1 MAFAPIPYLR
11 VSPAIIAAFL
21 ASILLLLAPAIWNG
35 FPLLFFDSGDYFLR
49 TILGQLNNGRSVV
62 YGAWLTAFRYP
73 NFWPAA
79 IVQCAIT
86 VWIVYLILRTH
97 GLQNRPAALPLALVG
112 VVAALSTF
120 TAVAWIA
127 GMMMPDLFAALAVL
141 SLYLLLRKRDGL
153 TRVERYGLVAV
164 IVFSCAAHNGTL
176 VVVLALLL
184 AALAL
189 HLWRGV
195 LIQRAGLKQGAVAI
209 LLAILL
215 VPSAGY
221 LIAGQFAWTPGGA
234 GFVFSRL
241 VQDGIAH
248 RYLEDNCPDTKL
260 KLCEVRH
267 AIPHTADD
275 FLWHQGDRGPF
286 AHIGGFEG
294 GADEM
299 RRITLDSI
307 VQYPGMHLWTAM
319 RSSLQQLTRV
329 RTGDGVVYNI
339 GFTYGVLD
347 SDAPEMKRAMDAS
360 LQRQGKLKVIFDRLN
375 YIHEPATLA
384 AIGLLPLLLLLA
396 WRRGNMRD
404 TDWLAGTIIL
414 ALLANAFVMGV
425 LSNPNHRYGARLAW
439 TGPLVWSVLLVQLL
453 VMSRGWRDAVIRT
466 LASIGFP
473 PKLARRAILAKEKR
487 G

>member
-1 MAFAPIPYLR
+1 MAFVPIPYLR
-11 VSPAIIAAFL
+11 VSPAVIAAFL

-86 VWIVYLILRTH
+86 VWIVYLVLRTH
-97 GLQNRPAALPLALVG
+97 GLQNRPTALPLALVG
-112 VVAALSTF
+112 VIAGLSTF
-120 TAVAWIA
+120 TALAWVA

-141 SLYLLLRKRDGL
+141 SLYLLLRKRDQL
-153 TRVERYGLVAV
+153 ALVERYGLVAV
-164 IVFSCAAHNGTL
+164 ITFSCATHNGTL

-184 AALAL
+184 AAIAL
-189 HLWRGV
+189 HLWRGA
-195 LIQRAGLKQGAVAI
+195 LIPRAALKQGAAAI

-221 LIAGQFAWTPGGA
+221 LVAGQFAWTPGGA

-241 VQDGIAH
+241 VQDGIAQ
-248 RYLEDNCPDTKL
+248 RYLADNCPDPKL

-299 RRITLDSI
+299 RKITLNSI

-319 RSSLQQLTRV
+319 RSSMQQLTRV
-329 RTGDGVVYNI
+329 RTGDGVVHDM

-347 SDAPEMKRAMDAS
+347 SDAPEMKQGIAAS

-375 YIHEPATLA
+375 YVHEPATLA
-384 AIGLLPLLLLLA
+384 AIGFLPLLLLLA

-414 ALLANAFVMGV
+414 ALLANAFVMGA

-439 TGPLVWSVLLVQLL
+439 AAPLVWGILLVQLL
-453 VMSRGWRDAVIRT
+453 VLSRGWRDALART
-466 LASIGFP
+466 ISGFGVM
-473 PKLARRAILAKEKR
+473 PKLARRAIPAEEKR
-487 G
+487 N

>member
-1 MAFAPIPYLR
+1 MAFVPLPFLR

-21 ASILLLLAPAIWNG
+21 ASVMLLLAPAIWNG
-35 FPLLFFDSGDYFLR
+35 FPLLFYDSGDYFLR

-62 YGAWLTAFRYP
+62 YGAWLTALRYP

-86 VWIVYLILRTH
+86 VWVIYLVLRTH
-97 GLQNRPAALPLALVG
+97 GLRNRPAALPLALVS

-120 TAVAWIA
+120 SALAWVA
-127 GMMMPDLFAALAVL
+127 GMMMPDLFAALGG
-141 SLYLLLRKRDGL
+141 RDFAAFAQQEIEREHAERLGL
-153 TRVERYGLVAV
+153 AAV

-176 VVVLALLL
+176 AVVLALLL
-184 AALAL
+184 AAVAL
-189 HLWRGV
+189 HLWRGE
-195 LIQRAGLKQGAVAI
+195 LMPRAGLKQGAAAI

-215 VPSAGY
+215 VPSAGW
-221 LIAGQFAWTPGGA
+221 LVAGQFAWTPGGA

-248 RYLEDNCPDTKL
+248 RYLADNCPDPKL

-267 AIPHTADD
+267 ALPHTADD

-294 GADEM
+294 GAEEM
-299 RRITLDSI
+299 RSITLDSI
-307 VQYPGMHLWTAM
+307 VQYPGLHLWTAI

-329 RTGDGVVYNI
+329 RTGDGVVHDI

-347 SDAPEMKRAMDAS
+347 SDAPEMQSAMKAS
-360 LQRQGKLKVIFDRLN
+360 LQRQGKLKVIFERLN
-375 YIHEPATLA
+375 YAHEPATLA
-384 AIGLLPLLLLLA
+384 SIALLPLLLLLA

-404 TDWLAGTIIL
+404 TDWLAATVIL
-414 ALLANAFVMGV
+414 ALLANAFVMGA

-439 TGPLVWSVLLVQLL
+439 TAPLVWSVLFVQLL
-453 VMSRGWRDAVIRT
+453 VLSRSWRDAAARL
-466 LASIGFP
+466 LAATGFFP
-473 PKLARRAILAKEKR
+473 ALARRAILAREKR
-487 G
+487 R